1 MNKKLFGSCT
11 LALLMALG
19 SPLLRAQDQQDPSAQ
34 PAQATQPAPAP
45 QSDQAQPAQAGQA
58 DQGQP
63 AQADQG
69 QAGQAA
75 QPPVEEPD
83 SAAQPD
89 AAIPNGTQIVIP
101 EGTEFKLQLHSS
113 VNSKNAKPGDR
124 VLTTL
129 LDPVSVEDEDV
140 LAKGVRVDGHVSE
153 VKEAARRGRGGDL
166 MVIFDTIEMP
176 SGEKVAIQGSLT
188 EVFSSTSG
196 GSEKVGPEGDL
207 KGKGASHKEQA
218 VLIAAPTIVGAAA
231 GGLGPGIAAAG
242 AGIAMAYL
250 IPKGK
255 QATLLAGSLIGMR
268 LDRDVTITLPP
279 PESK

>member
-1 MNKKLFGSCT
+1 MNKRLFGSCI
-11 LALLMALG
+11 LALLMALCL
-19 SPLLRAQDQQDPSAQ
+19 PLLRAQDQSAQPAQ
-34 PAQATQPAPAP
+34 PAQATPPAPAP
-45 QSDQAQPAQAGQA
+45 QSDQAAPAQPAQA

-63 AQADQG
+63 APADQG

-75 QPPVEEPD
+75 QPLVEEPD
-83 SAAQPD
+83 AATQPD
-89 AAIPNGTQIVIP
+89 AATANGTQIVIP

-113 VNSKNAKPGDR
+113 VNSKTAKPGDR

-140 LAKGVRVDGHVSE
+140 LTKGVRVDGHVSE

-188 EVFSSTSG
+188 EVFSSRSG

-207 KGKGASHKEQA
+207 KGKGASRKEQA
-218 VLIAAPTIVGAAA
+218 ALILGPTAIGAAA
-231 GGLGPGIAAAG
+231 GGLAPGIAAAG

-268 LDRDVTITLPP
+268 LDRDVTVIMPAQ
-279 PESK
+279 ESK

>member
-1 MNKKLFGSCT
+1 MNKRLFGSCM
-11 LALLMALG
+11 LALLMALC
-19 SPLLRAQDQQDPSAQ
+19 SPLLRAQDQQDQSAQ

-45 QSDQAQPAQAGQA
+45 QSDQAQPAQA
-58 DQGQP
+58 
-63 AQADQG
+63 DQG

-75 QPPVEEPD
+75 QPAQPLVEEPD
-83 SAAQPD
+83 AAAQPD
-89 AAIPNGTQIVIP
+89 AASPNGTQIVIP

-113 VNSKNAKPGDR
+113 VNSKVSKPGDR

-188 EVFSSTSG
+188 EVFSSSSG

-207 KGKGASHKEQA
+207 KGNGASHKEQA
-218 VLIAAPTIVGAAA
+218 ALILAPTAIGAAA

-255 QATLLAGSLIGMR
+255 QATLLAGALIGMR

-279 PESK
+279 QESK

>member
-1 MNKKLFGSCT
+1 MNKRLFGICT
-11 LALLMALG
+11 LVLAVALG
-19 SPLLRAQDQQDPSAQ
+19 PRLLRGQDQ
-34 PAQATQPAPAP
+34 PAQPAPA
-45 QSDQAQPAQAGQA
+45 QQ

-63 AQADQG
+63 AQNGQSDQG
-69 QAGQAA
+69 QAGQARSGQAA
-75 QPPVEEPD
+75 QPAQPAQPLVEEPD
-83 SAAQPD
+83 ASQPEQPGD
-89 AAIPNGTQIVIP
+89 SPNGTQIVIP

-113 VNSKNAKPGDR
+113 VNSKVSKPGDR

-140 LAKGVRVDGHVSE
+140 LVKGVRVDGHVSE

-188 EVFSSTSG
+188 EVFSASSG

-218 VLIAAPTIVGAAA
+218 ALILAPTAIGAAA

-242 AGIAMAYL
+242 AGIAMALL

-255 QATLLAGSLIGMR
+255 QAMLLAGSLIGMR

-279 PESK
+279 PQSK

>member
-1 MNKKLFGSCT
+1 MIKRLFGSCI
-11 LALLMALG
+11 LALLMALFA
-19 SPLLRAQDQQDPSAQ
+19 PLLRAQDQQDQSTQPPQAAQ
-34 PAQATQPAPAP
+34 PAQPAAP
-45 QSDQAQPAQAGQA
+45 SDQSA
-58 DQGQP
+58 GQP
-63 AQADQG
+63 AAPSDQS
-69 QAGQAA
+69 AGQPAA
-75 QPPVEEPD
+75 QAPAQPLVEEPD
-83 SAAQPD
+83 ASQPNQPGD
-89 AAIPNGTQIVIP
+89 TPNGTQIVIP

-113 VNSKNAKPGDR
+113 VNSKTAKPGDR
-124 VLTTL
+124 VMTTL

-176 SGEKVAIQGSLT
+176 SGDKVAIQGSLT

-218 VLIAAPTIVGAAA
+218 ALILAPTAVGAV

-268 LDRDVTITLPP
+268 LDRDVTITMPP

>member
-1 MNKKLFGSCT
+1 MNKRLIGSCI
-11 LALLMALG
+11 LALLMALC
-19 SPLLRAQDQQDPSAQ
+19 SPLSRAQDQQDQSTPAQ
-34 PAQATQPAPAP
+34 PAQAPDPAA
-45 QSDQAQPAQAGQA
+45 
-58 DQGQP
+58 GQP
-63 AQADQG
+63 AAQTP
-69 QAGQAA
+69 A
-75 QPPVEEPD
+75 QPVIEEPD
-83 SAAQPD
+83 ASQPD
-89 AAIPNGTQIVIP
+89 LPGSSPNGTQIVIP
-101 EGTEFKLQLHSS
+101 EGTEFKLQLHST
-113 VNSKNAKPGDR
+113 VNSKVSKPGDR
-124 VLTTL
+124 ILTTL

-218 VLIAAPTIVGAAA
+218 ALILAPTVVGAAA
-231 GGLGPGIAAAG
+231 GGMGPGIAAAG

-255 QATLLAGSLIGMR
+255 QATLMAGSLIGMR

-279 PESK
+279 EGSK